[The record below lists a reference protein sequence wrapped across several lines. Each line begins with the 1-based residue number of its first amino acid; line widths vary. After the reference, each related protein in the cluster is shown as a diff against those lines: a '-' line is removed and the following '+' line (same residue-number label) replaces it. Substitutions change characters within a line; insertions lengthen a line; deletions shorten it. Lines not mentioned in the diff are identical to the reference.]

1 MDLSG
6 NYVTTN
12 TVFNLGP
19 PYINGTDFKFV
30 SHNIAVKRLRMRQH
44 Y

>member
-1 MDLSG
+1 MKHNSAKGANTMEFPTGKFASGANTIDLSG

-19 PYINGTDFKFV
+19 P
-30 SHNIAVKRLRMRQH
+30 
-44 Y
+44 

>member
-1 MDLSG
+1 MYWSSNKDYGAYYGDYYGAFIRQIVDLSG

-19 PYINGTDFKFV
+19 P
-30 SHNIAVKRLRMRQH
+30 
-44 Y
+44 

>member
-1 MDLSG
+1 MLGHEIQGENELMELPTGTNAAIDLSG

-19 PYINGTDFKFV
+19 
-30 SHNIAVKRLRMRQH
+30 L
-44 Y
+44 